1 MGRPVGA
8 GLFRLGLKVQ
18 LAPGRGVGD
27 AEVQLGGVGG
37 PGFIDAGLLVEWA
50 RGGDRD
56 DRVLGGFGRD
66 LVQLSF
72 PVASPLP
79 RGYDVVPHAGQ
90 HTQTKG
96 FFN

>member
-1 MGRPVGA
+1 
-8 GLFRLGLKVQ
+8 
-18 LAPGRGVGD
+18 
-27 AEVQLGGVGG
+27 
-37 PGFIDAGLLVEWA
+37 
-50 RGGDRD
+50 
-56 DRVLGGFGRD
+56 
-66 LVQLSF
+66 VQLSF